1 MDIITIFD
9 NDNIPINM
17 EVVLTYKFNMNQ
29 YIIYRSLDK
38 KDYFIAKSLSDHSLD
53 TNLNDDEIKY
63 GEMVLRGVLDEIKN

>member
-17 EVVLTYKFNMNQ
+17 EVVLTYKFNMSQ

-38 KDYFIAKSLSDHSLD
+38 KTTLL
-53 TNLNDDEIKY
+53 
-63 GEMVLRGVLDEIKN
+63 LRV